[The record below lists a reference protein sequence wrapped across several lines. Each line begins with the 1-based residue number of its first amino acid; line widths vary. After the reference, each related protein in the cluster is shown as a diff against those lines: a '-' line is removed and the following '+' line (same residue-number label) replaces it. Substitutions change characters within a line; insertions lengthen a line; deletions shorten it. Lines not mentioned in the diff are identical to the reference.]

1 MVDYIIRRCK
11 QITSILSAII
21 IILAGVIMS
30 GKTLK
35 ITVTDKAVD
44 DFYGWGTSAC
54 WWSQMVDNEET
65 RTDLAKKLYS
75 KEGLGLNIYRYNIGG
90 GVNPEHNRVTNA
102 WRNTESFY
110 YYNEETK
117 QFEYDFSRDKNAQD
131 FLFEALKYGCID
143 TVVLFANSPHYSMTV
158 TGEASGSKED
168 NGTSNLSKEHYQ
180 DYVDYFLTIT
190 EYFINKG
197 VPVKFISPINEPQW
211 GWGGEWVHQ
220 EGCHYEPSEVYELLK
235 LFSVGIKERNLPVKL
250 SCPESGNIGDTTKGY
265 FDSITGDSE
274 LFSEVGSLC
283 YHSYG
288 SDTNIFS
295 KIKFGAWLKQ
305 KPYNKTRIDMSEW
318 CELPCKTSV
327 DNVKSAVIMARVI
340 ANDIDCTNANSW
352 SSWVAVNQTGI
363 GDDGLNYSD
372 GLFYANDDFS
382 EYNTAER
389 YYALAHFS
397 KFVPTGSKIL
407 KAGANLSSYIYN
419 LQGHDEENG
428 YLETSFCA
436 FKTPDGK
443 IVLVLVN
450 EGEDKEIKISVPGDT
465 MTVYTTDSTMKLKET
480 YSGVKTDCIT
490 LTKDSINTIVV
501 E

>member
-1 MVDYIIRRCK
+1 
-11 QITSILSAII
+11 
-21 IILAGVIMS
+21 
-30 GKTLK
+30 
-35 ITVTDKAVD
+35 
-44 DFYGWGTSAC
+44 
-54 WWSQMVDNEET
+54 
-65 RTDLAKKLYS
+65 
-75 KEGLGLNIYRYNIGG
+75 
-90 GVNPEHNRVTNA
+90 
-102 WRNTESFY
+102 
-110 YYNEETK
+110 
-117 QFEYDFSRDKNAQD
+117 
-131 FLFEALKYGCID
+131 
-143 TVVLFANSPHYSMTV
+143 MTV

-168 NGTSNLSKEHYQ
+168 NGTSNLSEEHYQ

-190 EYFINKG
+190 EYFIKKG

-211 GWGGEWVHQ
+211 GWGGDKVHQ

-250 SCPESGNIGDTTKGY
+250 SGPESGNIGDTTKGY

-283 YHSYG
+283 YHSYW

-295 KIKFGAWLKQ
+295 KIKFGSWLK
-305 KPYNKTRIDMSEW
+305 KEPYNSTRIDMSEW

-340 ANDIDCTNANSW
+340 ANDIDCTNVNSW
-352 SSWVAVNQTGI
+352 SNWVAVNQIGV

-372 GLFYANDDFS
+372 GLFYAKDDFS

-397 KFVPTGSKIL
+397 KFIPTGSKIL
-407 KAGANLSSYIYN
+407 KADANLTSYIYN
-419 LQGHDEENG
+419 LQGHDEETG

-450 EGEDKEIKISVPGDT
+450 EGEDKEVKISVPGET
-465 MTVYTTDSTMKLKET
+465 MTVYTTDNTMKLKET
-480 YSGVKTDCIT
+480 YSGEKTDCIT